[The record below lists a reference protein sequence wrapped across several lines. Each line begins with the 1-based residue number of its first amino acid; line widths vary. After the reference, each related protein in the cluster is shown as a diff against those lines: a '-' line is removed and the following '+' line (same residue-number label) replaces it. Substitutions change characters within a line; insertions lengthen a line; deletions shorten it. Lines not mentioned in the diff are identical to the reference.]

1 MLVTSQSDN
10 LSNLY
15 VDYKDSRI
23 AKLPKVIL
31 LKIFSI
37 LSGMDLTSCM
47 RVCTEWNNLTSREE
61 FWRARLLNSHR
72 YDVIDDFSPLVA
84 KGVLTWKEVVHF
96 SPLTDLFAD
105 NFFQKVEAGE
115 KADILI
121 VSRNKELENIQFSSL
136 YMPRHFIRH
145 GNLTFTIVDS
155 SNVEIKRKGK
165 YGVEIL
171 KGEKGIML
179 THLVI
184 EGKSLFTLRSDGI
197 IVRWDYENKEIVQE
211 IETAYSK
218 KDPRFNSLRES
229 MTSPLESRK
238 FHGETLCRH
247 KGFVI
252 KDNFIFLRYNILT
265 MDEIIEIINYA
276 NPNESPLTITLKER
290 KIHQHDLYIKKN
302 KLLVI
307 SLDELIV
314 WDLITKTQQLTLET
328 DPWKNGGC
336 CDIDVEKNVICA
348 CRCDGTISLIDA
360 ITGNELKSCKFPNGW
375 WNPMTRIGNLFI
387 GCTLEDN
394 VAIID
399 LNTWELICEIEN
411 IFDFKNNSINTK
423 AFTKLINICKNP
435 FSKKLLKPKNCNI
448 A

>member
-171 KGEKGIML
+171 KEKRELCLPIS
-179 THLVI
+179 
-184 EGKSLFTLRSDGI
+184 SLK
-197 IVRWDYENKEIVQE
+197 V
-211 IETAYSK
+211 
-218 KDPRFNSLRES
+218 
-229 MTSPLESRK
+229 SP
-238 FHGETLCRH
+238 
-247 KGFVI
+247 
-252 KDNFIFLRYNILT
+252 FLL
-265 MDEIIEIINYA
+265 
-276 NPNESPLTITLKER
+276 
-290 KIHQHDLYIKKN
+290 
-302 KLLVI
+302 
-307 SLDELIV
+307 
-314 WDLITKTQQLTLET
+314 
-328 DPWKNGGC
+328 
-336 CDIDVEKNVICA
+336 
-348 CRCDGTISLIDA
+348 
-360 ITGNELKSCKFPNGW
+360 
-375 WNPMTRIGNLFI
+375 
-387 GCTLEDN
+387 
-394 VAIID
+394 
-399 LNTWELICEIEN
+399 
-411 IFDFKNNSINTK
+411 
-423 AFTKLINICKNP
+423 
-435 FSKKLLKPKNCNI
+435 
-448 A
+448 